1 MATST
6 EHKVR
11 PLSAVESELDR
22 TSRGN
27 PSILARKNIADDT
40 SSGNMVGWVIFAI
53 VIIVGGYLFYSYQSP
68 SITVTPTIN
77 KTDVAPTTI
86 APVPAVPP
94 ASTTV
99 TPPAATPPATTTTP

>member
-22 TSRGN
+22 TSRDN
-27 PSILARKNIADDT
+27 PPILARRNIADHT
-40 SSGNMVGWVIFAI
+40 SSGNMVGWAIFAI
-53 VIIVGGYLFYSYQSP
+53 VIIAGGYLFYSYQSP
-68 SITVTPTIN
+68 SITVTPTTT
-77 KTDVAPTTI
+77 KTDVAPPAI
-86 APVPAVPP
+86 VPAPAVPP

-99 TPPAATPPATTTTP
+99 TPLVATPPATTTTP

>member
-22 TSRGN
+22 TSRDN
-27 PSILARKNIADDT
+27 PPILARRNLADHT
-40 SSGNMVGWVIFAI
+40 SSGNMVGWAIFAI
-53 VIIVGGYLFYSYQSP
+53 VIIAGCYLFYTYQSP
-68 SITVTPTIN
+68 SITVTPTTT
-77 KTDVAPTTI
+77 KTDVAPPAV
-86 APVPAVPP
+86 APAPAVPP

-99 TPPAATPPATTTTP
+99 TPPATTTPP

>member
-22 TSRGN
+22 TSRDN
-27 PSILARKNIADDT
+27 PQILTRKNKTPDT
-40 SSGNMVGWVIFAI
+40 SPGNIVSWAIFAI
-53 VIIVGGYLFYSYQSP
+53 VIIAGGYLFYSYQSP
-68 SITVTPTIN
+68 SITVTPTTT
-77 KTDVAPTTI
+77 KTDVAPPAI
-86 APVPAVPP
+86 APAPAVPP

>member
-1 MATST
+1 MATAT

-11 PLSAVESELDR
+11 PLSADDSELDR
-22 TSRGN
+22 TSRDN
-27 PSILARKNIADDT
+27 PPILARKNIADHT

-53 VIIVGGYLFYSYQSP
+53 VIIAGGYLLYSYQSP
-68 SITVTPTIN
+68 SITVTPTTT
-77 KTDVAPTTI
+77 KTDVAPPAI
-86 APVPAVPP
+86 APAPGVPP